1 MIIQFTMPGDV
12 PSLKN
17 SNGMNRRGQR
27 FDNDEVRAYKLDFFY
42 KVAREFRNKNLGNK
56 AGLLGCIIRIYH
68 RDWRRDADVEIIYDC
83 LQTAGVVLN
92 DRWIRNKLVL
102 GDLLDAENPRAEITL
117 FTLGDPDIHVLDSK
131 TYWQLRF
138 LLEQFLGAPP
148 RNPVFVPDVRVFK
161 HPEGTPVTDFYSFGP
176 SPEEFKGFA
185 DEFVKLPRHG
195 IVGKIPTGKRPRQ
208 RRGVRRLP
216 EGA

>member
-1 MIIQFTMPGDV
+1 MILNFTMPGDV

-27 FDNDEVRAYKLDFFY
+27 FDNDEVKVYKRDFFY
-42 KVAREFRNKNLGNK
+42 KLAKEFHCKYLGNK

-102 GDLLDAENPRAEITL
+102 GDLLDADNPRAEITL
-117 FTLGDPDIHVLDSK
+117 FTLGDSHENIALLDLAK
-131 TYWQLRF
+131 QL
-138 LLEQFLGAPP
+138 LGAIRPMRSRAVDLSGWVP
-148 RNPVFVPDVRVFK
+148 SPGKIEFVPA
-161 HPEGTPVTDFYSFGP
+161 GSGP
-176 SPEEFKGFA
+176 SPDGT
-185 DEFVKLPRHG
+185 L
-195 IVGKIPTGKRPRQ
+195 PTGKRPRQ
-208 RRGVRRLP
+208 HRGVRRLP

>member
-17 SNGMNRRGQR
+17 SAGMKLSQR
-27 FDNDEVRAYKLDFFY
+27 KRTQFDNPEVKAYKRDFFY
-42 KVAREFRNKNLGNK
+42 GVSKEFRGKNLGSK
-56 AGLLGCIIRIYH
+56 SGLLGCIIRIYH

-102 GDLLDAENPRAEITL
+102 GDMLDADNPRAEITL
-117 FTLGDPDIHVLDSK
+117 FTLGDPDVFTHITNTLASQFFGHI
-131 TYWQLRF
+131 LRYLTPQEF
-138 LLEQFLGAPP
+138 DGSLAQRPSGPG
-148 RNPVFVPDVRVFK
+148 PD
-161 HPEGTPVTDFYSFGP
+161 GT
-176 SPEEFKGFA
+176 
-185 DEFVKLPRHG
+185 L
-195 IVGKIPTGKRPRQ
+195 PTGKRPRQ